1 MLNNIKKIASWT
13 LGIPAAVIVC
23 SEAGGT
29 DGLALQIGALVVLG
43 VILFAN
49 GFFKKGESYGE

>member
-1 MLNNIKKIASWT
+1 MLNNIKKIVSWT
-13 LGIPAAVIVC
+13 LSIPAAVIVC

-43 VILFAN
+43 IILFAN
-49 GFFKKGESYGE
+49 GLFKREGAYGK